1 MNLPISSLLS
11 ATKVVAIVCTLFLPA
26 NFCSAQGRYL
36 KPTFK
41 HRAEEKET
49 GPTPAALL
57 AGGPAAAQG
66 NHFMDA
72 YGNPIIMPAS
82 YCQSCPDGAGCY
94 NGGCYGGGYGGGYP
108 GGYGDPMGVDF
119 GGYGED
125 QCGPHYFDISADVV
139 FLQVDEVFENVGPLA
154 SLGSAA
160 SAPKLLDPQSSA
172 DEYEPGWRIAARYDI
187 GALALLEVTYM
198 GLYDIGF
205 DETVNSLDIAVP
217 PAPPAD
223 FSLQSVFSNFGV
235 PPIDGF
241 DASRTYSLEYDAD
254 LQSTEISYRRYWLA
268 NNPRISGT
276 WILGARYI
284 RFTEMLQYDASP
296 FNPALG
302 AVIADSA
309 SRIWD
314 GENDMVGFQFGGDG
328 WICLRQGLR
337 FGGETKAGIYN
348 NRFRFRHFGN
358 FPEAGVGYTP
368 PTDFDTFVK
377 GNQVAFAAEGS
388 LSIVAD
394 ILPSW
399 SIRGG
404 YQFMYLNSLATAGG
418 NIDTTNISN
427 TAVHTQ
433 SDALFHGFTGGL
445 EWIW

>member
-1 MNLPISSLLS
+1 MNLPISGLLS
-11 ATKVVAIVCTLFLPA
+11 ATNVVALACAILLPA
-26 NFCSAQGRYL
+26 SFCSAQGRYL

-41 HRAEEKET
+41 HRAEEAAAS
-49 GPTPAALL
+49 PTPAALL

-66 NHFMDA
+66 NQFMDS

-82 YCQSCPDGAGCY
+82 YCQSCPDGS
-94 NGGCYGGGYGGGYP
+94 GCYGGCYGGGYP

-125 QCGPHYFDISADVV
+125 QCGPHYFDISAEVV
-139 FLQVDEVFENVGPLA
+139 FLQEEEVFENVGPLA
-154 SLGSAA
+154 SVGSAA
-160 SAPKLLDPQSSA
+160 NAPRILDPQNSA
-172 DEYEPGWRIAARYDI
+172 DDYEPGWRIAARYDI

-205 DETVNSLDIAVP
+205 DETVNSLDVTNPAV
-217 PAPPAD
+217 D

-254 LQSTEISYRRYWLA
+254 LQSTEISYRRYWVA

-276 WILGARYI
+276 WILGARYL
-284 RFTEMLQYDASP
+284 RFIETLQYDAVP
-296 FNPALG
+296 FNPVTGLPDTATR
-302 AVIADSA
+302 S
-309 SRIWD
+309 WD

-348 NRFRFRHFGN
+348 NRFRFRHTGN
-358 FPEAGVGYTP
+358 FPEPDTGFAP
-368 PTDFDTFVK
+368 PTDFDAFVK
-377 GNQVAFAAEGS
+377 GDQVAFAAQGS

-404 YQFMYLNSLATAGG
+404 YEFLYMNSLATVGG
-418 NIDTTNISN
+418 NIDTNSIVN
-427 TAVHTQ
+427 TAVYTQ
-433 SDALFHGFTGGL
+433 SDALFHGFTGGI